1 MDPQFQLNTVSNQ
14 DPFSGGPSLKRIAL
28 NRHRPMGREK
38 VKLRTGNL
46 GDVYEE
52 RACGAA
58 VKKLPALASR
68 A

>member
-1 MDPQFQLNTVSNQ
+1 
-14 DPFSGGPSLKRIAL
+14 
-28 NRHRPMGREK
+28 MGREK
-38 VKLRTGNL
+38 FKLRTGNL
-46 GDVYEE
+46 GDVYED